1 MRYLVGTDEAG
12 YGPNL
17 GPLVVAASVW
27 EVPAG
32 MSEENLAQS
41 LDNVFSPTIPPAGDP
56 RLAMAD
62 SKQLYKPGGGLA
74 AIERTVHAV
83 LAALGHTSSTWRG
96 LWPLVCPAADET
108 AAEIPAWEADYDE
121 RLPCDV
127 QAGEILAAAG
137 TLASGLSAR
146 QVRVTHLAATR
157 LHPRAFN
164 DRCDQCGNK
173 AEVLSLTTLQLAQR
187 AIRGLPT
194 DADVLVL
201 CDRHGGRM
209 RYAPLLQAVFD
220 DRLVQVVEET
230 KEQATYRLRGAG
242 PTVEIRFTV
251 KGERYLPTALAS
263 MTAKYIRE
271 LSMRAFNAYWQNRL
285 PGIRP
290 TAGYPVDARRFAEQ
304 IRPMQTR
311 LGIDDRDL
319 WRSR

>member
-1 MRYLVGTDEAG
+1 MRYFVGTDEAG

-32 MSEENLAQS
+32 LLVEGLAPTLENVIA
-41 LDNVFSPTIPPAGDP
+41 PAAPAGGDP

-74 AIERTVHAV
+74 AIERTVQAV
-83 LAALGHTSSTWRG
+83 LGVLGRQASTWREF
-96 LWPLVCPAADET
+96 WPLVCSPRDNA
-108 AAEIPAWEADYDE
+108 AAEFPAWEAEYDE
-121 RLPCDV
+121 CLPCDLP
-127 QAGEILAAAG
+127 AGEVVAAAE
-137 TLASGLSAR
+137 TLARGLADR
-146 QVRVTHLAATR
+146 NVRLTQLAATR
-157 LHPRAFN
+157 LHARAFN

-173 AEVLSLTTLQLAQR
+173 AEVLSLTTLQLAQQ
-187 AIRGLPT
+187 AIGSLPT
-194 DADVLVL
+194 GADVVVL

-209 RYAPLLQAVFD
+209 RYAPLLQAVFG

-242 PTVEIRFTV
+242 PAVELRFTV

-263 MTAKYIRE
+263 MTAKYVRE
-271 LSMRAFNAYWQNRL
+271 LSMRAFNAYWQRRI
-285 PGIRP
+285 PGLRE

-304 IRPMQTR
+304 IRPVQTS